1 MNIYGTRLKNLRLIN
16 FKIRR
21 FAAKIICLPNKHFIL
36 NSLVGNFNYRVI
48 ENNFNKYD
56 YYILNAMSIDKKAQF
71 EYQLRALQDEIV
83 NLRKKLTN
91 SKVSTEKGNL
101 LIIFYSNSSF
111 KSLHVQ

>member
-1 MNIYGTRLKNLRLIN
+1 
-16 FKIRR
+16 
-21 FAAKIICLPNKHFIL
+21 
-36 NSLVGNFNYRVI
+36 
-48 ENNFNKYD
+48 
-56 YYILNAMSIDKKAQF
+56 MSIDKKAQF